1 MENIDNINRGSK
13 LIVLKSENTYSA
25 DVETFIPKGVCSTM
39 IKFAVEDDKLVFVEF
54 TGGCPGNLKAISS
67 LITDM
72 PVQEIVGKLKGITCG
87 KKSTS
92 CADQLCKALDGYMK

>member
-1 MENIDNINRGSK
+1 MENIENINRGSK
-13 LIVLKSENTYSA
+13 IIILKSENTYSA
-25 DVETFIPKGVCSTM
+25 DVETFIPQGVCSTM
-39 IKFAVEDDKLVFVEF
+39 INFAVEDGKLVYVDF
-54 TGGCPGNLKAISS
+54 TGGCPGNLKAISA

-87 KKSTS
+87 NKSTS